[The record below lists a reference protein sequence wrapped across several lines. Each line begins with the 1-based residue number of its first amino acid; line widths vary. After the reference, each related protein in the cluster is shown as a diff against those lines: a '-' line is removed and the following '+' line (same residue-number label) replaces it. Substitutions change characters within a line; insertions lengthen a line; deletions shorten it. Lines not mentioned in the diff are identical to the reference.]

1 MLPFLV
7 LLCAAALRAQSLP
20 QQAYAWKNVQIVGGG
35 FVDGIVFHP
44 SAAGVRYARTDM
56 GGAYRW
62 DEGAHRWQP
71 ILDWVSQ
78 KDLNLMG
85 IESIALDPANPD
97 RVYLACGTYTNAA
110 APHGA
115 ILRSQDRGRSFQRS
129 NLPFKLGGN
138 EDGRGNG
145 ERLAVDPRDGRI
157 LYLGTRHDGL
167 WRSRDS
173 GATWARVGSFPDV
186 TEADPPDSKPIPGE
200 TPEQRWR
207 RMPVRGSGVVFV
219 QFDSKSGRETPGVPS
234 RTIYAGVSLM
244 NRANL
249 FVSSDGG
256 ESWHAISGEPTAY
269 RPTRAALSKDGFL
282 YVAYGSAPGPSTMTN
297 GAVWK
302 LNTHTGAWTDITP
315 DRPVAGSREFGY
327 AAVSVDA
334 HHPQTLIVSSF
345 DRPEGEE
352 IFRSENGGATWRPIF
367 GAGKGVF
374 DYSLAPYVASTPIHW
389 LFDIEIDPTNPDHAV
404 FTTGYGGWETFCMTA
419 ADRGDSTHWLVLAS
433 GIEETVALGLDSPAR
448 GAHLITAIGD
458 YGGFVHWNLDRPA
471 SAGSSAPPRMGNTTD
486 VASAALDP
494 EVLVRVGIDAR
505 HKPGGDIAY
514 SRDAGSTWSGTAVAP
529 TAKSRGGSIAV
540 SADGQTW
547 VWTPENEGSSFTS
560 DEGKTWTQ
568 TRGLP
573 AGLRVVAD
581 PVDPGS
587 FYAMSLADSTLY
599 SSKDGAATFTA
610 RPFTMMDDPPFV
622 AGAARGD
629 MRGGQDRIYATPG
642 RTGDLWLAAF
652 DGLYR
657 TDHSYS
663 PQTAGGVSFLR
674 LPDVDEIEAF
684 GFGKNA
690 PHEAYPALYLA
701 GKVRGQ
707 SGVFRSID
715 QARTWVRI
723 NDDQHQWGLILQI
736 TGDARQYGRVY
747 VGTHGRG
754 VVYGDPA
761 GN

>member
-1 MLPFLV
+1 MLPILV
-7 LLCAAALRAQSLP
+7 LLCAVAACAQSLR
-20 QQAYAWKNVQIVGGG
+20 QEVYAWKNVQIVGGG

-44 SAAGVRYARTDM
+44 SAEGIRYARTDM

-62 DEGAHRWQP
+62 DEGLHRWQP
-71 ILDWVSQ
+71 ILDWVSHQ
-78 KDLNLMG
+78 DLNLMG
-85 IESIALDPANPD
+85 IESIAVDPANPG

-110 APHGA
+110 APDGA
-115 ILRSQDRGRSFQRS
+115 LLRSQDGGRTFQRS

-145 ERLAVDPRDGRI
+145 ERLAVDPRDNRI

-173 GATWARVGSFPDV
+173 GATWARVDSFPDV
-186 TEADPPDSKPIPGE
+186 TEAVPPDPKPIPGE

-219 QFDSKSGRETPGVPS
+219 QFDPKDGSETHGVPS
-234 RTIYAGVSLM
+234 KTIYAGVSLM
-244 NRANL
+244 NRPNL
-249 FVSSDGG
+249 FASSDGG
-256 ESWHAISGEPTAY
+256 ESWHAIPGEPTAY
-269 RPTRAALSKDGFL
+269 RPTRAALSLDGFL

-302 LNTHTGAWTDITP
+302 LDTHTGAWTDITP
-315 DRPVAGSREFGY
+315 ERPVASSREFGY

-334 HHPQTLIVSSF
+334 HNPQTLIASSF

-352 IFRSENGGATWRPIF
+352 IFRSKDGGATWKPIF

-374 DYSLAPYVASTPIHW
+374 NYSLAPYVASTPIHW

-404 FTTGYGGWETFCMTA
+404 FTTGYGGWETFDLTA
-419 ADRGDSTHWLVLAS
+419 ADRGDSTHWQILAS

-458 YGGFVHWNLDRPA
+458 YGGFVHWDLDRPA

-486 VASAALDP
+486 VASAALHP

-505 HKPGGDIAY
+505 HKLGGDIAY
-514 SRDAGSTWSGTAVAP
+514 SRDSGSTWSGTAGAP
-529 TAKSRGGSIAV
+529 SAKSRGGSIAV

-547 VWTPENEGSSFTS
+547 VWTPENEGSSFTG

-581 PVDPGS
+581 PVDPRS

-599 SSKDGAATFTA
+599 SSKDGAAIFTA

-629 MRGGQDRIYATPG
+629 SRGGQDRIYTTPG
-642 RTGDLWLAAF
+642 RSGDLWLAAF

-657 TDHSYS
+657 TDPSYS
-663 PQTAGGVSFLR
+663 PAASGGVSFVR

-690 PHEAYPALYLA
+690 PHESYPALYLA
-701 GKVRGQ
+701 GKVHGQ

-736 TGDARQYGRVY
+736 AGDPRQYGRVY